1 VGRGAFQTMAQEYG
15 SYSDPEKVGRPAI
28 GKGLLTPRTQSLAAR
43 RNVADMKGQACV
55 DHTWELFGTRP
66 RAVLMDHVGK
76 MQFPNAP
83 VPYTEAD
90 IQRDINPFTR
100 AM

>member
-1 VGRGAFQTMAQEYG
+1 MHADQLLHSRTPQSMPRTTAG
-15 SYSDPEKVGRPAI
+15 
-28 GKGLLTPRTQSLAAR
+28 LTPRTQSLAAR

>member
-1 VGRGAFQTMAQEYG
+1 MAQEYG

-28 GKGLLTPRTQSLAAR
+28 RKGLLTPRTQSLAAR